1 MATIRSQMVLNDGI
15 SGVLRKINTALNTT
29 LNAFEQ
35 VQRASGRAVDTAQIQ
50 AARAALVQAN
60 REVDEMAEGYR
71 RAAEQEEILNKGLR
85 NGTNA
90 AGGLLGKVKGIVAT
104 LAAGAGIKAL
114 LGLSDKLTSTTA
126 RLSFLVD
133 DGGSVDELEQKIM
146 ASAQRSRAAYLDTA
160 SAIASMGANAGRAF
174 ESNDELIAFMEQV
187 NKQFVIGGATAEGQ
201 SAAMLQLT
209 QAMAAGALRGEELNS
224 ILENAPG
231 IARAIES
238 YMGVAEGSIKSYA
251 EEGLIT
257 ADVVKNALLSVAD
270 ETNAKFESMPM
281 TWAQICTKMQNT
293 ALAAFEPVLTRL
305 NQVANSAQF
314 NTVIDGAINGLAM
327 LASVATGVLDLLING
342 ASFVVDNWSWISPI
356 VYGLVAAFI
365 AYNAV
370 ALITN
375 GINAAMALAEGV
387 KAAALMMSTG
397 ATFAQTAAQY
407 GLNAALL
414 ACPITW
420 IVVLVIALV
429 AAIYAACS
437 AIAKFTG
444 IANSGFGVICGGI
457 NVVVQF
463 FVNLGLTIANIA
475 LGIWNALG
483 ACAQNIGIA
492 FGNVISGVQAWFY
505 NLLST
510 ALTVVAGICEA
521 LNKLPF
527 VDFDYSGITNAASD
541 YAAKAAEASGNI
553 QDFVSIGDAFNEGMS
568 TFDTWQD
575 GWVGDAFNAGANWGD
590 GVASGISDAVGGLFD
605 MDLGAATDYGASGL
619 GTGGYGDFAMD
630 DLLGNTGQTAANT
643 GAAADALSTSTEE
656 LEYLR
661 DIAERDAI
669 NRFTTAEV
677 RIDMTGIS
685 KNNRPGLENQGFGR
699 FFPFFPLYSF
709 ITSLIKPS
717 MRWALSCLI
726 CSVKWAYLSRVKAA
740 VAWPRL
746 LWMVFISSPARIAL
760 TA

>member
-1 MATIRSQMVLNDGI
+1 MVLNDGI

-114 LGLSDKLTSTTA
+114 LGLSDKMTSTTA
-126 RLSFLVD
+126 RLNFLVD
-133 DGGSVDELEQKIM
+133 DGGSVEALEQKIM
-146 ASAQRSRAAYLDTA
+146 ASAQRSRSAYLDTA
-160 SAIASMGANAGRAF
+160 SAIASMGANAGSAF
-174 ESNDELIAFMEQV
+174 ESNDELIAFMEQI

-238 YMGVAEGSIKSYA
+238 YMGIAEGSIKQYA
-251 EEGLIT
+251 EQGLIT
-257 ADVVKNALLSVAD
+257 AEVVKNAMFAAAD
-270 ETNAKFESMPM
+270 ETNAKFESMPL
-281 TWAQICTKMQNT
+281 TWAQIATKMQNT
-293 ALAAFEPVLTRL
+293 ALAAFDPVLTRL

-314 NTVIDGAINGLAM
+314 NTVINGAINGLAM
-327 LASVATGVLDLLING
+327 LATVATGVLDLLING
-342 ASFVVDNWSWISPI
+342 AAFVVDNWSWISPI
-356 VYGLVAAFI
+356 IYGLVAAFI

-375 GINAAMALAEGV
+375 GI
-387 KAAALMMSTG
+387 
-397 ATFAQTAAQY
+397 
-407 GLNAALL
+407 NAALL

-492 FGNVISGVQAWFY
+492 FSNVISGVQAWFY

-527 VDFDYSGITNAASD
+527 VEFDYSGITNAASD

-553 QDFVSIGDAFNEGMS
+553 QDFVSVGDAFNEGMS
-568 TFDTWQD
+568 TFDTWQN

-605 MDLGAATDYGASGL
+605 MDLGAATDYGAGGL

-677 RIDMTGIS
+677 RIDMTGMTNRIEGGADLDGVIS
-685 KNNRPGLENQGFGR
+685 TLTDGF
-699 FFPFFPLYSF
+699 
-709 ITSLIKPS
+709 TE
-717 MRWALSCLI
+717 AL
-726 CSVKWAYLSRVKAA
+726 
-740 VAWPRL
+740 
-746 LWMVFISSPARIAL
+746 L
-760 TA
+760 TAAEGVHA

>member
-50 AARAALVQAN
+50 AARAALVEAN
-60 REVDEMAEGYR
+60 REVDDMAEGFR
-71 RAAEQEEILNKGLR
+71 RAAQQEEVLNKGLR
-85 NGTNA
+85 NGTSA
-90 AGGLLGKVKGIVAT
+90 ADGLLGKVKGIVAT
-104 LAAGAGIKAL
+104 LAAGAGAKAL

-407 GLNAALL
+407 GLNAALA

-420 IVVLVIALV
+420 IVVAVIALV

-444 IANSGFGVICGGI
+444 IANSGFGVIAGGI
-457 NVVVQF
+457 NVVIQF
-463 FVNLGLTIANIA
+463 FVNLGLTVANIA

-492 FGNVISGVQAWFY
+492 FSNVISGVQSWFY

-527 VDFDYSGITNAASD
+527 VEFDYSGITNAASD
-541 YAAKAAEASGNI
+541 YASKAAEASGNI
-553 QDFVSIGDAFNEGMS
+553 KDFVSVGDAFSEGMS
-568 TFDTWQD
+568 TFDTWQS
-575 GWVGDAFNAGANWGD
+575 GWVSDAFNAGANWGD
-590 GVASGISDAVGGLFD
+590 GVASGVSDAVSGLFD
-605 MDLGAATDYGASGL
+605 MDLGAATDYGAGGL

-677 RIDMTGIS
+677 KIDMTGMQNRIEGGADLDGVIS
-685 KNNRPGLENQGFGR
+685 TLTDGF
-699 FFPFFPLYSF
+699 
-709 ITSLIKPS
+709 TE
-717 MRWALSCLI
+717 AL
-726 CSVKWAYLSRVKAA
+726 
-740 VAWPRL
+740 
-746 LWMVFISSPARIAL
+746 L
-760 TA
+760 TAAEGVHA

>member
-15 SGVLRKINTALNTT
+15 SGVLMKMNRALNTT

-35 VQRASGRAVDTAQIQ
+35 VQRASGRAVDATQIQ

-60 REVDEMAEGYR
+60 NEVEQMAEGYR
-71 RAAEQEEILNKGLR
+71 RAAEQEEVLNRGLR
-85 NGTNA
+85 NGNSA

-104 LAAGAGIKAL
+104 LAAGAGAKAL
-114 LGLSDKLTSTTA
+114 LGLSDKMTSTTA
-126 RLSFLVD
+126 RLSFMVD
-133 DGGSVDELEQKIM
+133 DGGSVDALEQKIM
-146 ASAQRSRAAYLDTA
+146 ASAQRSRSYYMDTA
-160 SAIASMGANAGRAF
+160 SAIASMGSNAGRAF
-174 ESNDELIAFMEQV
+174 GNNDELIGFMELI
-187 NKQFVIGGATAEGQ
+187 NKSFVIGGASAEGQ

-224 ILENAPG
+224 ILENAPS

-238 YMGVAEGSIKSYA
+238 YMGIAEGSIKQYA
-251 EEGLIT
+251 EQGLVT
-257 ADVVKNALLSVAD
+257 AEVVKNAMFASAD
-270 ETNAKFESMPM
+270 DINAKFESMPM
-281 TWAQICTKMQNT
+281 TWGQIATKMQNT
-293 ALAAFEPVLTRL
+293 ALAAFNPVLTRL

-314 NTVIDGAINGLAM
+314 NTVINGAINGLAM
-327 LASVATGVLDLLING
+327 LATVATGVLDLLING
-342 ASFVVDNWSWISPI
+342 AAFVVDNWSWISPI
-356 VYGLVAAFI
+356 VYGLVGAFI

-375 GINAAMALAEGV
+375 GINT
-387 KAAALMMSTG
+387 AAAAIDAVRAARLAMTTVATG
-397 ATFAQTAAQY
+397 AQTTATFAQTAAQY
-407 GLNAALL
+407 GLNAALA

-444 IANSGFGVICGGI
+444 IANSGFGVIAGGI
-457 NVVVQF
+457 NVVIQF
-463 FVNLGLTIANIA
+463 FVNLGLTVANIA

-492 FGNVISGVQAWFY
+492 FGNVIAGVQSWFY

-527 VDFDYSGITNAASD
+527 VEFDYSGITNAASD
-541 YAAKAAEASGNI
+541 YAAKAAEASGNM
-553 QDFVSIGDAFNEGMS
+553 QDFVSVGDAFNEGMS
-568 TFDTWQD
+568 TFETWQD
-575 GWVGDAFNAGANWGD
+575 GWVGDAFDAGANWGD
-590 GVASGISDAVGGLFD
+590 GVAAGVSDAIGGLFNT
-605 MDLGAATDYGASGL
+605 DLGAATDYG
-619 GTGGYGDFAMD
+619 TGMGNFALD
-630 DLLGNTGQTAANT
+630 DIADYTGQTAANT
-643 GAAADALSTSTEE
+643 GAAADALSISTEE

-677 RIDMTGIS
+677 KIDMTGMTNRIEGGADLDGVIS
-685 KNNRPGLENQGFGR
+685 
-699 FFPFFPLYSF
+699 
-709 ITSLIKPS
+709 
-717 MRWALSCLI
+717 
-726 CSVKWAYLSRVKAA
+726 
-740 VAWPRL
+740 
-746 LWMVFISSPARIAL
+746 AL
-760 TA
+760 TDGFTEALLTAAEGVHA

>member
-85 NGTNA
+85 NGTSA
-90 AGGLLGKVKGIVAT
+90 ADGLLGKVKGIVAT
-104 LAAGAGIKAL
+104 LAAGAGAKAL

-407 GLNAALL
+407 GLNAALA

-420 IVVLVIALV
+420 IVVAVIALV

-444 IANSGFGVICGGI
+444 IANSGFGVIAGGI
-457 NVVVQF
+457 NVVIQF
-463 FVNLGLTIANIA
+463 FVNLGLTVANIA

-492 FGNVISGVQAWFY
+492 FSNVISGVQSWFY

-527 VDFDYSGITNAASD
+527 VEFDYSGITNAASD
-541 YAAKAAEASGNI
+541 YASKAAEASGNI
-553 QDFVSIGDAFNEGMS
+553 KDFVSVGDAFSEGMS
-568 TFDTWQD
+568 TFDTWQS
-575 GWVGDAFNAGANWGD
+575 GWVSDAFNAGANWGD
-590 GVASGISDAVGGLFD
+590 GVASGVSDAVSGLFD
-605 MDLGAATDYGASGL
+605 FDLGAATDYGTGL
-619 GTGGYGDFAMD
+619 GTGNNYGDFAMD

-677 RIDMTGIS
+677 RIDMTGMTNRIEGGADLDGVIS
-685 KNNRPGLENQGFGR
+685 TLTDGF
-699 FFPFFPLYSF
+699 
-709 ITSLIKPS
+709 TE
-717 MRWALSCLI
+717 AL
-726 CSVKWAYLSRVKAA
+726 
-740 VAWPRL
+740 
-746 LWMVFISSPARIAL
+746 L
-760 TA
+760 TAAEGVHA

>member
-1 MATIRSQMVLNDGI
+1 MVLNDGI

-50 AARAALVQAN
+50 AARAALVEAN
-60 REVDEMAEGYR
+60 REVDDMAEGYR
-71 RAAEQEEILNKGLR
+71 RAAQQEEVLNKGLR
-85 NGTNA
+85 NGTSA
-90 AGGLLGKVKGIVAT
+90 ADGLLGKVKGIVAT
-104 LAAGAGIKAL
+104 LAAGAGAKAL

-407 GLNAALL
+407 GLNAALA

-420 IVVLVIALV
+420 IVVAVIALV

-444 IANSGFGVICGGI
+444 IANSGFGVIAGGI
-457 NVVVQF
+457 NVVIQF
-463 FVNLGLTIANIA
+463 FVNLGLTVANIA

-492 FGNVISGVQAWFY
+492 FSNVISGVQSWFY

-527 VDFDYSGITNAASD
+527 VEFDYSGITNAASD
-541 YAAKAAEASGNI
+541 YASKAAEASGNI
-553 QDFVSIGDAFNEGMS
+553 KDFVSVGDAFSEGMS
-568 TFDTWQD
+568 TFDTWQS
-575 GWVGDAFNAGANWGD
+575 GWVSDAFNAGANWGD
-590 GVASGISDAVGGLFD
+590 GVASGVSDAVSGLFD

-677 RIDMTGIS
+677 RIDMTGMTNRIEGGADLDGVIS
-685 KNNRPGLENQGFGR
+685 TLTDGF
-699 FFPFFPLYSF
+699 
-709 ITSLIKPS
+709 TE
-717 MRWALSCLI
+717 AL
-726 CSVKWAYLSRVKAA
+726 
-740 VAWPRL
+740 
-746 LWMVFISSPARIAL
+746 L
-760 TA
+760 TAAEGVHA

>member
-50 AARAALVQAN
+50 AARAALVEAN
-60 REVDEMAEGYR
+60 REVDDMAEGYR
-71 RAAEQEEILNKGLR
+71 RAAQQEEVLNKGLR
-85 NGTNA
+85 NGTSA
-90 AGGLLGKVKGIVAT
+90 ADGLLGKVKGIVAT
-104 LAAGAGIKAL
+104 LAAGAGAKAL

-133 DGGSVDELEQKIM
+133 DGGSVDKLEQKIM

-407 GLNAALL
+407 GLNAALA

-420 IVVLVIALV
+420 IVVAVIALV

-444 IANSGFGVICGGI
+444 IANSGFGVIAGGI
-457 NVVVQF
+457 NVVIQF
-463 FVNLGLTIANIA
+463 FVNLGLTVANIA

-492 FGNVISGVQAWFY
+492 FSNVISGVQSWFY

-527 VDFDYSGITNAASD
+527 VEFDYSGITNAASD
-541 YAAKAAEASGNI
+541 YASKAAEASGNI
-553 QDFVSIGDAFNEGMS
+553 KDFVSVGDAFSEGMS
-568 TFDTWQD
+568 TFDTWQS
-575 GWVGDAFNAGANWGD
+575 GWVSDAFNAGANWGD
-590 GVASGISDAVGGLFD
+590 GVASGVSDAVSGLFD
-605 MDLGAATDYGASGL
+605 FDLGAATDYGTGL
-619 GTGGYGDFAMD
+619 GTGNNYGDFAMD

-677 RIDMTGIS
+677 RIDMTGMTNRIEGGADLDGVIS
-685 KNNRPGLENQGFGR
+685 TLTDGF
-699 FFPFFPLYSF
+699 
-709 ITSLIKPS
+709 TE
-717 MRWALSCLI
+717 AL
-726 CSVKWAYLSRVKAA
+726 
-740 VAWPRL
+740 
-746 LWMVFISSPARIAL
+746 L
-760 TA
+760 TAAEGVHA